1 LIEEVP
7 VESLGAKLKAARES
21 RGYTYEQISRDTN
34 IAVRYLESLE
44 RENFADFPGEPYILG
59 FLRNYGEYLGLEV
72 QELLSLYRAFK
83 IQEQPVPVDQL
94 LRSPPRFPK
103 VIPGILIFLLVLG
116 AAGGG
121 VYFFMNRQAKI
132 PAAAVTPRPVMEYA
146 INGDTLEHR
155 FYRGDS
161 ILVPLGEDRYK
172 LTLANLGDIV
182 TITAPND
189 QIRLDLSQL
198 VPVDINND
206 GSPDLQI
213 TLMDYSKNESG
224 AGALLRFELIRTV
237 PVPAVPASPEEQ
249 AVVSPAAAIPA
260 ALVFSSPSAF
270 PFTLQASFQGYC
282 MFRYEVLFE
291 RDREERREQYYQ
303 RGNELNIQAQNGIRI
318 WASNAQAVKL
328 QVIGGGRMVPLE
340 LGGAGEVVVADVRWV
355 RDEENRYRLVLARL
369 EQ

>member
-1 LIEEVP
+1 

-21 RGYTYEQISRDTN
+21 KGCTYEQVSRDTN
-34 IAVRYLESLE
+34 IAARYLEALE
-44 RENFADFPGEPYILG
+44 TENFASFPGEPYILG
-59 FLRNYGEYLGLEV
+59 FLRNYGEYLGLDA

-94 LRSPPRFPK
+94 LRSPSRFPK
-103 VIPGILIFLLVLG
+103 IMLGVLIFLLVLG
-116 AAGGG
+116 AAGGA
-121 VYFFMNRQAKI
+121 VYFFMNRPRKP
-132 PAAAVTPRPVMEYA
+132 PALVTDRTPVEYTLS
-146 INGDTLEHR
+146 GDILEHR
-155 FYRGDS
+155 LYQGDS
-161 ILVPLGEDRYK
+161 VLVPLGEDQYK
-172 LTLANLGDIV
+172 LGLANLGDIV

-198 VPVDINND
+198 VSVDINND

-213 TLMDYSKNESG
+213 TLMDFAKNESD
-224 AGALLRFELIRTV
+224 AGALLRFELARTL
-237 PVPAVPASPEEQ
+237 PVPAAPVSPV
-249 AVVSPAAAIPA
+249 ADLSPAAVPSAAAI
-260 ALVFSSPSAF
+260 FSSPSAF

-282 MFRYEVLFE
+282 MFRYEILFE
-291 RDREERREQYYQ
+291 RDRPERNEQYYQ

-318 WASNAQAVKL
+318 WASNAQAAKL
-328 QVIGGGRMVPLE
+328 QVIGGGRTVPLE